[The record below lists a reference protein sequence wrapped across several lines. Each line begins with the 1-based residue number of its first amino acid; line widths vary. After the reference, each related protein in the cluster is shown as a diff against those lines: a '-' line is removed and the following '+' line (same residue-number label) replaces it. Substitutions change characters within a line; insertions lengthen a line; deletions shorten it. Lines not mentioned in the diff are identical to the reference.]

1 MQGVFFDLGGT
12 LFSYRNVPR
21 VTVALLMEAVAR
33 LGVDV
38 SNEQIKDAHAQ
49 ASRDMSLAYAERAYY
64 LHADFFHDTFRR
76 FAELLSAPHD
86 AAVHDWYLEAHRL
99 AIIDCLALK
108 DDCIETLAHLKD
120 LGLYL
125 SVVSNIDDD
134 MLAPLIAREG
144 LSRYLDHWTSS
155 EAAQSC
161 KPDRRF
167 FELALSRAGLRAN
180 EVLFVGDSPEH
191 DIIGAQA
198 AGMRTA
204 LITDGGIPPPLQTGR
219 VHISADHT
227 IATLTDL
234 KQIAAAAGQRPA

>member
-21 VTVALLMEAVAR
+21 VTVALLIEAVAR
-33 LGVDV
+33 LGVQV
-38 SNEQIKDAHAQ
+38 SNQQIKDAHAQ
-49 ASRDMSLAYAERAYY
+49 ASRDMSFAYAERAYY
-64 LHADFFHDTFRR
+64 LHADFFRDTFKR
-76 FAELLSAPHD
+76 FAELLRAPHD
-86 AAVHDWYLEAHRL
+86 AAVHDWYLEAHRV

-108 DDCIETLAHLKD
+108 ADCIDTLAHLKD
-120 LGLYL
+120 IGLYL

-144 LSRYLDHWTSS
+144 LSRYFDHWTSS

-161 KPDRRF
+161 KPDQRF
-167 FELALSRAGLRAN
+167 FELALSRSGLRAS

-191 DIIGAQA
+191 DIIGASA
-198 AGMRTA
+198 VGMQTV

-219 VHISADHT
+219 VNISADYT
-227 IATLTDL
+227 IGTLTEL
-234 KQIAAAAGQRPA
+234 KQIAATADQRPA